1 MKTIISGVAI
11 FLMAILVLPAWA
23 QKDITDDVK
32 EAIRAGSA
40 KELAKFMHQNVD
52 VTIETSV
59 ESYSKAQ
66 AEFVLRDFF
75 KAHPPSSFNI
85 VHQGASRGGLI
96 YAIGKYVS
104 GDDNFRLYM
113 RIKTT
118 NQEYQIHEISFIKE

>member
-11 FLMAILVLPAWA
+11 LLMAFLVLPAWA